1 MNNYLSRKKACIRL
15 GIHYHTLY
23 KLKKNN
29 LINFIKINNRT
40 LYNVDEFVLKQNKN
54 IKKNIC
60 YCRVSSL
67 KQKEDLE
74 RQVLFMKKM
83 YKNYEIITDIGSG
96 LNMNRKGF
104 IKIIDYA
111 INCEINN
118 LVITYKDRLMRFGHE
133 LVERLIQKYS
143 NGKIIVIHKNNNE
156 TPMEE
161 LSKDIIAIM
170 NIYVAKMNG
179 MRKYKNKL

>member
-1 MNNYLSRKKACIRL
+1 MLL
-15 GIHYHTLY
+15 QGIKFKT
-23 KLKKNN
+23 KRRFRETS
-29 LINFIKINNRT
+29 FI
-40 LYNVDEFVLKQNKN
+40 YE
-54 IKKNIC
+54 
-60 YCRVSSL
+60 
-67 KQKEDLE
+67 
-74 RQVLFMKKM
+74 KM
-83 YKNYEIITDIGSG
+83 YKNYEIITNIESG

-118 LVITYKDRLMRFGHE
+118 LVITYKDRLMRFGYE

-170 NIYVAKMNG
+170 NIYVAKING
-179 MRKYKNKL
+179 MCKYKNKL

>member
-1 MNNYLSRKKACIRL
+1 
-15 GIHYHTLY
+15 
-23 KLKKNN
+23 
-29 LINFIKINNRT
+29 
-40 LYNVDEFVLKQNKN
+40 
-54 IKKNIC
+54 
-60 YCRVSSL
+60 
-67 KQKEDLE
+67 
-74 RQVLFMKKM
+74 
-83 YKNYEIITDIGSG
+83 
-96 LNMNRKGF
+96 
-104 IKIIDYA
+104 
-111 INCEINN
+111 
-118 LVITYKDRLMRFGHE
+118 MRFGYE

>member
-1 MNNYLSRKKACIRL
+1 
-15 GIHYHTLY
+15 
-23 KLKKNN
+23 
-29 LINFIKINNRT
+29 
-40 LYNVDEFVLKQNKN
+40 
-54 IKKNIC
+54 
-60 YCRVSSL
+60 
-67 KQKEDLE
+67 
-74 RQVLFMKKM
+74 M

-118 LVITYKDRLMRFGHE
+118 LVITYKDRLMRFGYE